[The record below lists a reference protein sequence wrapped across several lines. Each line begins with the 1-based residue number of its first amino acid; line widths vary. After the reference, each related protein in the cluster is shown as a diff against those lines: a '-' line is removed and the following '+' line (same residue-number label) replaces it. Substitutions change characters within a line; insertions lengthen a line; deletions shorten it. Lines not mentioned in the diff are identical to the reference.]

1 MTEMRQLNFED
12 YVDILRRRWWLVAAL
27 ALLGA
32 GAGYG
37 TAHFLPKRYTSQTLV
52 LVAQPTVPGDY
63 VKPVITQDVNQ
74 RLATMQQQILSR
86 TRLEPVIQQFGLF
99 AKDIKEVSMED
110 LVQRLRDAIS
120 VTPIRAMSGTE
131 GGRQLPGFNIAVVFD
146 DPHLAQQICSTITSM
161 FVEENLKLRQELSD
175 QTTQFLGKQLEDAK
189 SKLDDQDSKLAAF
202 KRLHI
207 GSLPDESQTNLS
219 VLTELNTQLDAV
231 TQALGRAQQDKSF
244 AESVLTQ
251 QLAARQASQVGP
263 NGPNPDS
270 LEQQLA
276 AQEQQLSELQSK
288 YTDDHPDVIKAKS
301 NIETLNQ
308 KIANAEGGEK
318 TAQADRQT
326 KSVAEPPQ
334 IQNLRAQTFQLE
346 QGIKQRAAQQE
357 EIQRQIKLYQARVES
372 SPTIEQEYKEL
383 TRDYQTALAFYNDL
397 LTKRNQSA
405 MANDLERRQQGEQFQ
420 VLDPANLPDKPSFP
434 SKQLFALGGFGAGL
448 GAAISLV
455 LLIEI
460 LDTSLHSKQSV
471 ENVLQLP
478 VLATIPVI
486 QGPSNKRVRESA
498 VGLKM

>member
-12 YVDILRRRWWLVAAL
+12 YVDIIRRRWWLVAAL

-52 LVAQPTVPGDY
+52 LVEQPTVPGDY

-99 AKDIKEVSMED
+99 AKDIKDVSIED

-131 GGRQLPGFNIAVVFD
+131 GRQLPGFNIAVVFD

-161 FVEENLKLRQELSD
+161 FVEANLKLRQELSD

-189 SKLDDQDSKLAAF
+189 SKLDDQDAKLAAF
-202 KRLHI
+202 QRLHI

-231 TQALGRAQQDKSF
+231 TQALGRAHQDKSF
-244 AESVLTQ
+244 AESVLAQ
-251 QLAARQASQVGP
+251 HLAAWQASQVGQ
-263 NGPNPDS
+263 NPDS
-270 LEQQLA
+270 LERQLA

-308 KIANAEGGEK
+308 KIANAQGGEK
-318 TAQADRQT
+318 TSQADGQT
-326 KSVAEPPQ
+326 KSAVEPPE
-334 IQNLRAQTFQLE
+334 IQNLRAQIFQLE
-346 QGIKQRAAQQE
+346 QGIKQRTAQQE

-383 TRDYQTALAFYNDL
+383 TSDYQTALAFYNDL
-397 LTKRNQSA
+397 LIKRDQSS

-434 SKQLFALGGFGAGL
+434 NKQLFALGGFGAGL

-486 QGPSNKRVRESA
+486 QGPSNKRVRELA
-498 VGLKM
+498 VGLKT

>member
-52 LVAQPTVPGDY
+52 LVEQPTVPGDY

-99 AKDIKEVSMED
+99 AKDIKDVSIED

-131 GGRQLPGFNIAVVFD
+131 GRQLPGFNIAVVFD

-189 SKLDDQDSKLAAF
+189 SKLDDQDAKLAAF
-202 KRLHI
+202 QRLHI

-231 TQALGRAQQDKSF
+231 TQALGRAHQDKSF
-244 AESVLTQ
+244 AESVLAQ
-251 QLAARQASQVGP
+251 HLAAWQASQVGP
-263 NGPNPDS
+263 NPDS
-270 LEQQLA
+270 IERQLA

-308 KIANAEGGEK
+308 KIANAQGGEK
-318 TAQADRQT
+318 TSQADGQT
-326 KSVAEPPQ
+326 KSAVEPPE
-334 IQNLRAQTFQLE
+334 IQNLRAQIFQLE
-346 QGIKQRAAQQE
+346 QGIKQRTAQQE

-397 LTKRNQSA
+397 LIKRDQSS

-434 SKQLFALGGFGAGL
+434 NKQLFALGGFGAGL

-486 QGPSNKRVRESA
+486 QGPSNKRVRELA
-498 VGLKM
+498 VGLKT

>member
-37 TAHFLPKRYTSQTLV
+37 TAHFLPKRFTSQTLV
-52 LVAQPTVPGDY
+52 LVEQPTVPGDY

-99 AKDIKEVSMED
+99 AKDIKDVSIED
-110 LVQRLRDAIS
+110 LVQRLRGAIS

-131 GGRQLPGFNIAVVFD
+131 GRQLPGFNIAVVFD

-189 SKLDDQDSKLAAF
+189 SKLDDQDAKLAAF
-202 KRLHI
+202 QRLHI

-231 TQALGRAQQDKSF
+231 TQALGRAHQDKSF
-244 AESVLTQ
+244 AESVLAQ
-251 QLAARQASQVGP
+251 HLAAWQAAQV
-263 NGPNPDS
+263 GPNPDS
-270 LEQQLA
+270 LERQLA

-308 KIANAEGGEK
+308 KIANAQGGEK
-318 TAQADRQT
+318 TSQADGQT
-326 KSVAEPPQ
+326 KSAVEPPE
-334 IQNLRAQTFQLE
+334 IQNLRAQIFQLE
-346 QGIKQRAAQQE
+346 QGIKQRTAQQE

-397 LTKRNQSA
+397 LIKRDQSS

-434 SKQLFALGGFGAGL
+434 NKQLFALGGFGAGL
-448 GAAISLV
+448 GSAISLV

-486 QGPSNKRVRESA
+486 QGPSNKRVRELA
-498 VGLKM
+498 VGLKT

>member
-1 MTEMRQLNFED
+1 MTEMRQLDFQD
-12 YVDILRRRWWLVAAL
+12 YVDIFRRRWWLVAAL

-52 LVAQPTVPGDY
+52 LVEQPTVPGDY

-99 AKDIKEVSMED
+99 AKDIKDVSIED

-131 GGRQLPGFNIAVVFD
+131 GRQLPGFNIAVVFD

-161 FVEENLKLRQELSD
+161 FVEENLKVRQELSD

-189 SKLDDQDSKLAAF
+189 SKLDDQDAKLAAF
-202 KRLHI
+202 QRLHI

-231 TQALGRAQQDKSF
+231 TQALGRAHQDKGF
-244 AESVLTQ
+244 AESVLAQ
-251 QLAARQASQVGP
+251 HLAAWQASQVGP
-263 NGPNPDS
+263 NPDS
-270 LEQQLA
+270 LERQLA

-308 KIANAEGGEK
+308 KIANAQGGEK
-318 TAQADRQT
+318 TSQADGQT
-326 KSVAEPPQ
+326 KSAAEPPE
-334 IQNLRAQTFQLE
+334 IQNLRAQIFQLE
-346 QGIKQRAAQQE
+346 QGIKQRTAQQE

-397 LTKRNQSA
+397 LIKRDQSS

-434 SKQLFALGGFGAGL
+434 NKQLFALGGFGAGL

-498 VGLKM
+498 VGLKI

>member
-37 TAHFLPKRYTSQTLV
+37 TAHFLPKRFTSQTLV
-52 LVAQPTVPGDY
+52 LVEQPTVPGDY

-99 AKDIKEVSMED
+99 AKDIKDVSIED

-131 GGRQLPGFNIAVVFD
+131 GRQLPGFNIAVVFD

-189 SKLDDQDSKLAAF
+189 SKLDDQDAKLAAF
-202 KRLHI
+202 QRLHI

-231 TQALGRAQQDKSF
+231 TQALGRAQQDKGF
-244 AESVLTQ
+244 AESILAQ
-251 QLAARQASQVGP
+251 HLAAWQASQVVP

-270 LEQQLA
+270 LERQLS
-276 AQEQQLSELQSK
+276 AQEEQLSQLQSK

-301 NIETLNQ
+301 NIETLKN
-308 KIANAEGGEK
+308 KIANAQGGEK
-318 TAQADRQT
+318 TSQADGQS
-326 KSVAEPPQ
+326 KSAVEPPE
-334 IQNLRAQTFQLE
+334 IQNLRAQIFQLE
-346 QGIKQRAAQQE
+346 QGIKQRTAQQE

-397 LTKRNQSA
+397 LIKRDQSS

-434 SKQLFALGGFGAGL
+434 NKQLFALGGFGAGL

-460 LDTSLHSKQSV
+460 LDTSLRSKQSV

-486 QGPSNKRVRESA
+486 QGPSNKRVRELA
-498 VGLKM
+498 VGLKT

>member
-12 YVDILRRRWWLVAAL
+12 YVDIFRRRWWLVAAL

-32 GAGYG
+32 GTGYG

-52 LVAQPTVPGDY
+52 LVEQPTVPGDY

-99 AKDIKEVSMED
+99 AKDIKDVSIED

-131 GGRQLPGFNIAVVFD
+131 GRQLPGFNIAVVFD
-146 DPHLAQQICSTITSM
+146 DAHLAQQICSTITSM

-189 SKLDDQDSKLAAF
+189 SKLDDQDAKLAAF

-219 VLTELNTQLDAV
+219 VLTGLSTQLDAV

-244 AESVLTQ
+244 AESVLAQ
-251 QLAARQASQVGP
+251 HLAAWQASQVVP

-270 LEQQLA
+270 LERQLA

-301 NIETLNQ
+301 DIETLKQ
-308 KIANAEGGEK
+308 KIANAQGGDK
-318 TAQADRQT
+318 TPQADGQT
-326 KSVAEPPQ
+326 KPAVEPPE
-334 IQNLRAQTFQLE
+334 IQNLRAQIFQLE
-346 QGIKQRAAQQE
+346 QGIKQRTAQQE

-372 SPTIEQEYKEL
+372 SPAIEQEYKEL

-405 MANDLERRQQGEQFQ
+405 MANDLERRQEGEQFQ

-434 SKQLFALGGFGAGL
+434 NKQLFALGGFGAGL
-448 GAAISLV
+448 GIAISLV

-478 VLATIPVI
+478 VLAMIPVI
-486 QGPSNKRVRESA
+486 QGPSNKMGRESA
-498 VGLKM
+498 VVLKM